1 MWKLRYTE
9 HDDAGLPGGVREMA
23 LAEGLTYPQMVAAA
37 RLTAKMTGEAVTIV
51 DDEGE
56 EGLTIWPQ

>member
-1 MWKLRYTE
+1 MWTLKYTE
-9 HDDAGLPGGVREMA
+9 HDDAGLPCGERTMA

-37 RLTAKMTGEAVTIV
+37 RLTADVTGEAVTIV

-56 EGLTIWPQ
+56 EGLTIWPM